1 MSQNYVVL
9 TMDQDW
15 CHTSV
20 LEETINIFES
30 LKLPATVFVTDFTQK
45 WSSTENL
52 EWGVHPNFAPDSTQG
67 LSVEAIILKA
77 DSSVEN
83 CTSWRSHSLF
93 TSTKILDEV
102 SRLTDW
108 KIENNFYSPK
118 ATKINYDIFP
128 GTSITRIP
136 LHWEDDL
143 ELRGKV
149 TAVDYLRSTYP
160 ESNSVVVFN
169 FHPIHLILNSESM
182 QTYNSLK
189 VKQQL
194 NRPINFYQDYR
205 NSNSMG
211 IKNQLLDLVDFL
223 QNDGKLQIITLKD
236 LLAYL

>member
-1 MSQNYVVL
+1 MSQNYVIL

-108 KIENNFYSPK
+108 KIENNVYSPK
-118 ATKINYDIFP
+118 ATKIDYDIFP

-136 LHWEDDL
+136 LNWEDDL
-143 ELRGKV
+143 ELRRNV
-149 TAVDYLRSTYP
+149 TAADYLRSVYS
-160 ESNSVVVFN
+160 ESNSLVIFN
-169 FHPIHLILNSESM
+169 FHPIHLTLNSDSM

-194 NRPINFYQDYR
+194 NRPIDFYQEYR
-205 NSNSMG
+205 NLNSMG
-211 IKNQLLDLVDFL
+211 IKDQLFDLVDFV
-223 QNDGKLQIITLKD
+223 QNDGKLQIITLKE
-236 LLAYL
+236 LLAYI